1 MAAHLTPD
9 QKVGNSSLS
18 LPSLCFMSGPP
29 IHKQV
34 GNGDGEKLPFRKL
47 LRHETLPKRD
57 AAHAPI

>member
-47 LRHETLPKRD
+47 
-57 AAHAPI
+57 